1 MGNFDLQSIISSGE
15 LIRTKFD
22 KTEWISNVAYNV
34 SDNYI
39 QVELTQDYINKL
51 IMVGDTVKC
60 KISKPQNEY
69 VLDGIVDNIEI
80 EDLKVMTIKVLHI
93 NKFEN
98 TRQNSRYDAY
108 IISKITVNRKPSVFS
123 VVTSLS
129 TSGISVVSKSELQ
142 NDSEAF
148 VEVFV
153 DSGNTMRFY
162 GKIVRKSIT
171 ENGYEYGIKFK
182 QLDEQNQQILVS
194 ILSEFKSKEQSL
206 LRKFLKHK

>member
-1 MGNFDLQSIISSGE
+1 MENFDLHSIISSGE

-22 KTEWISNVAYNV
+22 KTEWISNVTYNI

-51 IMVGDTVKC
+51 IMVGDSVKC
-60 KISKPQNEY
+60 KVSTAQNEY
-69 VLDGIVDNIEI
+69 VLDGIVDKIEI
-80 EDLKVMTIKVLHI
+80 EDLKIMTIKVINI

-108 IISKITVNRKPSVFS
+108 IISKITVNREPAIFS

-129 TSGISVVSKSELQ
+129 TSGISVASKSELQ
-142 NDSEAF
+142 SDSEAF

-153 DSGNTMRFY
+153 DSGNTIRFY
-162 GKIVRKSIT
+162 GKVVRKAIN

-182 QLDEQNQQILVS
+182 QLDEQNEHILVNV
-194 ILSEFKSKEQSL
+194 LSELKSKEESL
-206 LRKFLKHK
+206 LKKFFEQK